1 MAEATV
7 LAGKVALVTGAG
19 RGLGEQIVRT
29 LAAEGMR
36 VVAADL
42 NMDAAQRVAAEI
54 GDARQGGSVLPL
66 ALDVGDHAATD
77 EALAQTV
84 RQFGG
89 LDVVV
94 NNAGTDLTAP
104 IGEIGPREWQRILA
118 TNLSGPFYLA
128 RGAQPLIAARGGG
141 HIVNIVSTAAKRA
154 WPNAAAYHASKWG
167 LLGLSYA
174 LHAEL
179 REQRIR
185 VVALIAGG
193 MRTPFLLDRFPDLDL
208 AKLQDPADVARVLP
222 FLLTLPENTVVPELM
237 VLPRLESSWP

>member
-1 MAEATV
+1 MAATPV

-42 NMDAAQRVAAEI
+42 NLEAAQRVAQET
-54 GDARQGGSVLPL
+54 GSDGSVLPL

-77 EALAQTV
+77 AALAETV
-84 RQFGG
+84 RHFGG
-89 LDVVV
+89 LDAVI

-104 IGEIGPREWQRILA
+104 IGEIGPRDWQRILA

-222 FLLTLPENTVVPELM
+222 FLLTLPDNTVVPELM

>member
-1 MAEATV
+1 MGV
-7 LAGKVALVTGAG
+7 LSGKVALVTGAG

-29 LAAEGMR
+29 LVAEGMR
-36 VVAADL
+36 VAAADL
-42 NMDAAQRVAAEI
+42 REES
-54 GDARQGGSVLPL
+54 ARQLAADCGADAGVLPL
-66 ALDVGDHAATD
+66 SLDVGDPAAAD
-77 EALAQTV
+77 QGLAATV

-89 LDVVV
+89 IDVVI

-104 IGEIGPREWQRILA
+104 IGEIDPPSWQRIIG

-128 RGAQPLIAARGGG
+128 RAAAPLIAARGGG

-179 REQRIR
+179 RAQRIK
-185 VVALIAGG
+185 VVALVAGG

-208 AKLQDPADVARVLP
+208 DKLQDPADVAKVIP
-222 FLLTLPENTVVPELM
+222 FLLSLPENTAIPELM

>member
-1 MAEATV
+1 MSLLE
-7 LAGKVALVTGAG
+7 GKVALVTGAG

-36 VVAADL
+36 VTAADL
-42 NMDAAQRVAAEI
+42 DLAAAQRVAQAC
-54 GDARQGGSVLPL
+54 GVDGSVLVQ
-66 ALDVGDHAATD
+66 ALDVGDPDAATT
-77 EALAQTV
+77 ALAATV

-89 LDVVV
+89 LDVLV

-104 IGEIGPREWQRILA
+104 IGEITPADWQRILA

-128 RGAQPLIAARGGG
+128 RAAQPLLAARGGG

-154 WPNAAAYHASKWG
+154 WPNASAYHASKWG
-167 LLGLSYA
+167 LLGLSQA

-179 REQRIR
+179 RAHHIR

-193 MRTPFLLDRFPDLDL
+193 MRTPFLLDRFPDIDL
-208 AKLQDPADVARVLP
+208 TTLQDPADVARVLP
-222 FLLTLPENTVVPELM
+222 FLLTLPENTVIPELL

>member
-1 MAEATV
+1 MS
-7 LAGKVALVTGAG
+7 LLQGKVALVTGAG

-36 VVAADL
+36 ITAADIDL
-42 NMDAAQRVAAEI
+42 AAAQRVAQACAV
-54 GDARQGGSVLPL
+54 DGSVLAQ
-66 ALDVGDHAATD
+66 ALDVGDPDAATT
-77 EALAQTV
+77 ALAATV

-89 LDVVV
+89 LDVLV

-104 IGEIGPREWQRILA
+104 IGEITPADWQRILA

-128 RGAQPLIAARGGG
+128 RAAQPLLAARGGG

-154 WPNAAAYHASKWG
+154 WPNASAYHASKWG
-167 LLGLSYA
+167 LLGLSQA

-179 REQRIR
+179 RAQHIR

-193 MRTPFLLDRFPDLDL
+193 MRTPFLLDRFPDIDL
-208 AKLQDPADVARVLP
+208 ATLQDPADVARVLP
-222 FLLTLPENTVVPELM
+222 FLLTLPENTVIPEML